1 MFWLKRFLLQGR
13 FWWGAPVVGIL
24 AAEQILEVVYV
35 RDGDIFCKFADWV
48 AGEPLFFAKIQLWM
62 KFLYYG
68 KTY

>member
-1 MFWLKRFLLQGR
+1 MI
-13 FWWGAPVVGIL
+13 GIL